1 MVAQRWVL
9 ESERVRRAATL
20 GSEKMSRWSRETCEP
35 ELVKEG
41 FCPVGQAGVSAPV
54 RNEENVCLC
63 DGWQCKQLHLRVQRT
78 ICVGGLP
85 AKGADTEEGL
95 EM

>member
-1 MVAQRWVL
+1 MVHGDMC
-9 ESERVRRAATL
+9 ER
-20 GSEKMSRWSRETCEP
+20 

-41 FCPVGQAGVSAPV
+41 FCPVGQAAVSAPV

-63 DGWQCKQLHLRVQRT
+63 DGWQCKQLQLRVQKAV
-78 ICVGGLP
+78 CVGGLP
-85 AKGADTEEGL
+85 AKGADTETGL